1 MHAEQCVEITVY
13 GKVQGV
19 YFRQSTL
26 QKALELGVRGCVSNR
41 DDGSVHIRAAGPA
54 DAVMALIDW
63 CRTGPSH
70 ARVDKVDIE
79 PLDHFNEQGF
89 SILRDA

>member
-1 MHAEQCVEITVY
+1 MY

-26 QKALELGVRGCVSNR
+26 EKATELGLRGYVRNR
-41 DDGSVHIRAAGPA
+41 GDGSVYICAAGSEEA
-54 DAVMALIDW
+54 IQEIIAW
-63 CRTGPSH
+63 CQTGPRA
-70 ARVDKVDIE
+70 ARVDKVDIQALE
-79 PLDHFNEQGF
+79 HISEQGF

>member
-26 QKALELGVRGCVSNR
+26 QKALELGVRGCVRNR
-41 DDGSVHIRAAGPA
+41 RDGSVNILAAGPA
-54 DAVMALIDW
+54 DAVIALIAW
-63 CRTGPSH
+63 CRTGPAL
-70 ARVDKVDIE
+70 ARVYKVDIE
-79 PLDHFNEQGF
+79 PLDHINEQGF